1 MERERRAAARAE
13 ADVVFEIVEQD
24 LVDALGGVLALI
36 IERVAV
42 DRAAERL
49 GKREIE
55 IELPAVLL
63 KLRERRRM
71 SLGKL
76 RAGERL
82 TLPEAAQEGEEQLQQ
97 FLFRFV
103 KRDVRAP
110 QLLLARERKAF
121 LPHLADERD
130 YGVGAQIL
138 RELGV
143 HKMRLLTNN
152 PVKRVGLE
160 AYGLEIVENVPVET
174 VPNPV

>member
-1 MERERRAAARAE
+1 M
-13 ADVVFEIVEQD
+13 
-24 LVDALGGVLALI
+24 VDALGGVLALI

-63 KLRERRRM
+63 KLRERRRV

-82 TLPEAAQEGEEQLQQ
+82 PRLEAAQEGEEQLQQ

-103 KRDVRAP
+103 KRDVRAS

-130 YGVGAQIL
+130 ISADI
-138 RELGV
+138 ELYIRRDGWHFV
-143 HKMRLLTNN
+143 PLGQHLQK
-152 PVKRVGLE
+152 
-160 AYGLEIVENVPVET
+160 IVLYLQ
-174 VPNPV
+174 